1 MLVSSPARRS
11 QEAEK
16 KIHHGRRGREVEE
29 VDGDAATTAHMMPE
43 SERASTHR
51 EIQ

>member
-29 VDGDAATTAHMMPE
+29 FDGDAATTAHMMQKA
-43 SERASTHR
+43 SERHR